1 MLNRGAS
8 SSLQVSPTP
17 NTHTHFTIVI
27 SAEEG
32 GTNGSS
38 EFYDCR
44 RERESV
50 SL

>member
-8 SSLQVSPTP
+8 SSLQVSPP
-17 NTHTHFTIVI
+17 QTHTHFTIVI

-38 EFYDCR
+38 KFYDCR